1 MRLLLDECAGD
12 RYLRDALIARGHD
25 VLRSV
30 DVLGGGA
37 DDPAVFA
44 FACGDDRVIVTF
56 NNADFVHIATGQ
68 GTHPGILLIYQDNR
82 PSDMAAVQIVNALAN
97 VVAAHPN
104 GISGELVVLNQY
116 RW

>member
-12 RYLRDALIARGHD
+12 RYLRDALIAHGHD

-44 FACGDDRVIVTF
+44 FACEHNRAVVTF
-56 NNADFVHIATGQ
+56 NNADFVHLAARQ
-68 GTHPGILLIYQDNR
+68 ATHPGILLIYQDNR
-82 PSDMAAVQIVNALAN
+82 PSDMATVEIVKAL
-97 VVAAHPN
+97 
-104 GISGELVVLNQY
+104 QT
-116 RW
+116 

>member
-12 RYLRDALIARGHD
+12 RYLRDALIADGHD

-30 DVLGGGA
+30 DVLGGRA

-44 FACGDDRVIVTF
+44 FACDDNRVIVTF
-56 NNADFVHIATGQ
+56 NNADFVHLAAGAA
-68 GTHPGILLIYQDNR
+68 THPGILLIYQDNK
-82 PSDMAAVQIVNALAN
+82 PSDMAAVEIVRALSN
-97 VVAAHPN
+97 VITVRPN
-104 GISGELVVLNQY
+104 GIAGELVVLNQY

>member
-12 RYLRDALIARGHD
+12 RYLRDALIADRHD

-44 FACGDDRVIVTF
+44 FACHENRAVVTF
-56 NNADFVHIATGQ
+56 NNADFVRLAASAA
-68 GTHPGILLIYQDNR
+68 THPGILLIYQDNK
-82 PSDMAAVQIVNALAN
+82 PSDMAAVEIVKALSN
-97 VVAAHPN
+97 VIAVRPN
-104 GISGELVVLNQY
+104 GISGELIVLNQY